1 MFGVLELLLQPF
13 PLPSVFNISI
23 TTDPTSPNKKMDGKA
38 STLNQDEL
46 EEMRKVF
53 AIFGF

>member
-1 MFGVLELLLQPF
+1 MVNHHRPHL
-13 PLPSVFNISI
+13 I
-23 TTDPTSPNKKMDGKA
+23 PNKKMMDGKA
-38 STLNQDEL
+38 STQNQDEL